1 HDFRNSC
8 QVWPFVVPAALAA
21 SHSEPNSFM
30 MLSALAA
37 LEPAIAIPS
46 AITAAAP
53 TRRTDK
59 QLCDLSQRRKG
70 GSDLLLVQPVFL
82 QRHHPSA
89 EQVDSGAAIHRSLEG
104 LQFVDLSFGLPVCQE
119 PSWNEN

>member
-21 SHSEPNSFM
+21 SHSEPHSFM

-59 QLCDLSQRRKG
+59 RICNPSQRRKG
-70 GSDLLLVQPVFL
+70 DERLLA
-82 QRHHPSA
+82 R
-89 EQVDSGAAIHRSLEG
+89 GNHRRQLSQHATEDRDPEAG
-104 LQFVDLSFGLPVCQE
+104 L
-119 PSWNEN
+119 